1 MNRPAVS
8 DLARVAVVTE
18 FDPVV
23 GWGAVRV
30 DGTDE
35 VLGFHCLDI
44 ADGSRHIDVGTRVR
58 CRRVGR
64 LGHWEA
70 THLLPA

>member
-1 MNRPAVS
+1 MTRLEV
-8 DLARVAVVTE
+8 DAVVTE
-18 FDPVV
+18 FDREV
-23 GWGAVRV
+23 GWGSVEV
-30 DGTDE
+30 LDGGE

-44 ADGSRHIDVGTRVR
+44 ADGTRTIAVGTVVR

-70 THLLPA
+70 TALTRR